1 MAEELLPLSKEDRIE
16 EILRDLGR
24 MEVWID
30 AVGEKVG
37 LVKMKLDEME
47 MEGGI
52 VLDSPKSVRV
62 SLE

>member
-1 MAEELLPLSKEDRIE
+1 MAEELLPLSNEDRIE

-52 VLDSPKSVRV
+52 VLDSSKSV